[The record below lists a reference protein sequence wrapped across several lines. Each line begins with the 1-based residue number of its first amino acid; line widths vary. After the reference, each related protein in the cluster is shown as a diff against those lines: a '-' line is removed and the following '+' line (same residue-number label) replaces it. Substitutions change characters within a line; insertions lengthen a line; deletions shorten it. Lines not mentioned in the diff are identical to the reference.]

1 LSILGKYFTTDPK
14 TQNIKE
20 NDKLGA
26 CLEQFNS
33 GEHGKQ
39 SKVYHGA
46 NEKKP

>member
-1 LSILGKYFTTDPK
+1 LGKLFDFNLSQPK
-14 TQNIKE
+14 NNKE

-26 CLEQFNS
+26 CLEKSNS

-39 SKVYHGA
+39 LKVYHGA